1 MDRKPLLP
9 YAKQKLLQHENHFQ
23 KRQQSKLK
31 FMSRYFENVTYPP
44 QPTTLD
50 ELKSRLERIKGFTL
64 GELASALDLPCPT
77 NSTKAK
83 GYAGELVE
91 LLLGA
96 DANNL
101 PVPDFTHLGIELK
114 TMPINR
120 DFEPLETTYLCHAP
134 LTSVRG
140 IDFFS
145 SVLYAKVRMI
155 LFVFI
160 LAEREMNLPDRRIID
175 YYLFAP
181 DEHELAQIKA
191 DYDELMD
198 MVTEGQAQQI
208 TARIGTMVQMRPKCA
223 DGRQVVPCVTADGS
237 FGWTRPR
244 GFYLRRDFNQNIC
257 RRVAPRHL
265 LPLPLKL
272 S

>member
-1 MDRKPLLP
+1 
-9 YAKQKLLQHENHFQ
+9 
-23 KRQQSKLK
+23 
-31 FMSRYFENVTYPP
+31 MSRYFENVTYPP
-44 QPTTLD
+44 QPTSLE
-50 ELKSRLERIKGFTL
+50 ELKGRLERIKGFTL
-64 GELASALDLPCPT
+64 GELAEALDLPCPH

-101 PVPDFTHLGIELK
+101 PVPDFTKLGIELK
-114 TMPINR
+114 TMPVDRN
-120 DFEPLETTYLCHAP
+120 FEPLETTYLCHAP

-140 IDFFS
+140 IDFYS
-145 SVLYAKVRMI
+145 SVLYSKVRLI

-160 LAEREMNLPDRRIID
+160 LAEREMALPQRRIID

-244 GFYLRRDFNQNIC
+244 GFYLRREVNQNIC
-257 RRVAPRHL
+257 RRVAPRHV
-265 LPLPLKL
+265 LPLALTL